1 MLLSS
6 TNKIEKR
13 FDIPVNMVHVV
24 NECSEELVIVVNIYH
39 CEIFYACSTWYVLV
53 WYYVGKVMQ
62 SVHLWFT
69 IAYIYHNFFVFP
81 PIDPLIST
89 DNFDFYI
96 CMMTTIVFEFGSQ
109 LTVTDKFVSYT
120 SLVTGGFF
128 YVYIHRLNWL
138 KAIVHGEI
146 MHKTMQYINQKH
158 VWSKLSQIQKVPINN
173 NISFLWDK
181 KTLNGLRFPMIC
193 VNKEGV
199 LNDRFFFYFKIIW
212 AGSNHRN

>member
-1 MLLSS
+1 MRV
-6 TNKIEKR
+6 TTTEKNERFAPCNINEVIIITCFWVAQTKIEKR
-13 FDIPVNMVHVV
+13 FDINMVHVV
-24 NECSEELVIVVNIYH
+24 NVCMFRRISNCCKYLSLRNIL
-39 CEIFYACSTWYVLV
+39 CMQWYVLV

-96 CMMTTIVFEFGSQ
+96 CMMTTIVLAEFGSQ

-120 SLVTGGFF
+120 SLVAGGFF
-128 YVYIHRLNWL
+128 YVYIHRLINWL

-146 MHKTMQYINQKH
+146 MHKTMPYINQKH
-158 VWSKLSQIQKVPINN
+158 VWSKLSQI
-173 NISFLWDK
+173 
-181 KTLNGLRFPMIC
+181 
-193 VNKEGV
+193 
-199 LNDRFFFYFKIIW
+199 
-212 AGSNHRN
+212 

>member
-6 TNKIEKR
+6 TNKNRKEIWYNGKYGPR
-13 FDIPVNMVHVV
+13 RQWMFRRISN
-24 NECSEELVIVVNIYH
+24 CCKYLSLRNIL
-39 CEIFYACSTWYVLV
+39 CMQWYVLV

-62 SVHLWFT
+62 SVHVWFT

-81 PIDPLIST
+81 PIDLLMST

-128 YVYIHRLNWL
+128 YVYIHRLINWL

-158 VWSKLSQIQKVPINN
+158 VWSKLSQIQEVPINN

-181 KTLNGLRFPMIC
+181 KKP
-193 VNKEGV
+193 
-199 LNDRFFFYFKIIW
+199 
-212 AGSNHRN
+212 

>member
-1 MLLSS
+1 MTTEVGQSPEGIALHNNKVQHARHNHQKNERFAACNINEVIIITCFWVAQTKNRKKIWYKYGPRCQWMFRRISNCCKYLSL
-6 TNKIEKR
+6 R
-13 FDIPVNMVHVV
+13 
-24 NECSEELVIVVNIYH
+24 NIL
-39 CEIFYACSTWYVLV
+39 CMQWYVLV

-128 YVYIHRLNWL
+128 YVYIHRLINWL

-158 VWSKLSQIQKVPINN
+158 VWSKLSQI
-173 NISFLWDK
+173 
-181 KTLNGLRFPMIC
+181 
-193 VNKEGV
+193 
-199 LNDRFFFYFKIIW
+199 
-212 AGSNHRN
+212 

>member
-1 MLLSS
+1 MRVTTTEKNERFAACNINEVIIITCFWVAQTKNRKKIWYKYGPRCQWVFRRISNCCKYLSL
-6 TNKIEKR
+6 R
-13 FDIPVNMVHVV
+13 
-24 NECSEELVIVVNIYH
+24 NIL
-39 CEIFYACSTWYVLV
+39 CMQWYVLV

-138 KAIVHGEI
+138 KAIVHA
-146 MHKTMQYINQKH
+146 
-158 VWSKLSQIQKVPINN
+158 WRD
-173 NISFLWDK
+173 FA
-181 KTLNGLRFPMIC
+181 LNHAIYQSETCLI
-193 VNKEGV
+193 
-199 LNDRFFFYFKIIW
+199 
-212 AGSNHRN
+212 